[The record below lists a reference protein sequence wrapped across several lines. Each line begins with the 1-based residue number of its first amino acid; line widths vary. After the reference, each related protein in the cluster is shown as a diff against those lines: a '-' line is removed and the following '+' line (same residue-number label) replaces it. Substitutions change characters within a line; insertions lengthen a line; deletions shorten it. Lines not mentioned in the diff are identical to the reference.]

1 MSDHAFVWAWLPG
14 ATDPVVAG
22 RVQQQAQSGRPARYS
37 FTYGRSYL
45 QNSKAIPLF
54 TELPMEQGLQMP
66 ASGLEIAGVLLDA
79 TPDSWGRRVINER
92 VLGARTRQSEP
103 ADLDLLTYM
112 LRSGSDRIGALD
124 YQTSATEYI
133 ARNAE
138 HQATLDELMDA
149 AALIEKGE
157 ALSPAIADALL
168 LGSSVGGAR
177 PKASLIDGG
186 RSLIAK
192 FPSITDQYPIVK
204 YEAVAMDLARR
215 VGITTATT
223 EVLHA
228 AGRDVLIV
236 DRFDRPGDGTRL
248 MQVSALTILGVNP
261 ETARGATSY
270 PALADKIRSS
280 FTRPTAALRELFAR
294 VVLNVIVRNSD
305 DHARNTAA
313 FWDGRQLTLTPA
325 YDITPSQ
332 GRRDSIASHP
342 MAIDANGDSRSLLA
356 VCVDAAAAYQLSNE
370 EAHEI
375 VDRQVDIVRTEWSDA
390 ADTARLTT
398 RERDA
403 LWETSILNP
412 AIFWE
417 K

>member
-1 MSDHAFVWAWLPG
+1 MSDHAFVWVWLPG

-22 RVQQQAQSGRPARYS
+22 RVQQQVQAGRPASYS

-45 QNSKAIPLF
+45 QNPRAVPLLA
-54 TELPMEQGLQMP
+54 ELPMEQGVQMP

-124 YQTSATEYI
+124 FQTSATEYI

-157 ALSPAIADALL
+157 ALSPAIADALF

-192 FPSITDQYPIVK
+192 FPSTTDQYPIVK
-204 YEAVAMDLARR
+204 YEGVAMELARR
-215 VGITTATT
+215 VGITTAKT
-223 EVLHA
+223 EVRHT

-236 DRFDRPGDGTRL
+236 ERFDRPGDGTRM

-270 PALADKIRSS
+270 PAVADKIRSS
-280 FTRPTAALRELFAR
+280 FTQPRAALSELFAR
-294 VVLNVIVRNSD
+294 IVFNVIVRNTD

-313 FWDGRQLTLTPA
+313 FWDGHALTLTPA
-325 YDITPSQ
+325 YDITPSH

-342 MAIDANGDSRSLLA
+342 MAIDVDGDNQSLLA
-356 VCVDAAAAYQLSNE
+356 VCIDAAAAYLLSNE
-370 EAHEI
+370 EAQEI
-375 VDRQVDIVRTEWSDA
+375 VDRQVDLVREEWRDA

-417 K
+417 R

>member
-1 MSDHAFVWAWLPG
+1 MSDHAFVWVWLPG
-14 ATDPVVAG
+14 ATGPVVAG
-22 RVQQQAQSGRPARYS
+22 RVQQQVQAGRPATYS

-45 QNSKAIPLF
+45 QNPRAVSLF
-54 TELPMEQGLQMP
+54 SELPMEEGVQMP

-124 YQTSATEYI
+124 FQTSATEYI

-138 HQATLDELMDA
+138 HQATFDELMDA
-149 AALIEKGE
+149 AALIEEGE
-157 ALSPAIADALL
+157 ALSPSLADALF

-177 PKASLIDGG
+177 PKASLVDGG

-192 FPSITDQYPIVK
+192 FPSNTDQYPIVK
-204 YEAVAMDLARR
+204 YEGVAMELARR
-215 VGITTATT
+215 VGIRVAKT
-223 EVLHA
+223 EVRHT
-228 AGRDVLIV
+228 AGRDVLV
-236 DRFDRPGDGTRL
+236 VERFDRPGDGTRL

-280 FTRPTAALRELFAR
+280 FTRPRAALRELFAR
-294 VVLNVIVRNSD
+294 IVFNVIVRNTD

-313 FWDGRQLTLTPA
+313 FWDGRELTLTPA
-325 YDITPSQ
+325 YDITPSH
-332 GRRDSIASHP
+332 GRRDSVASHP
-342 MAIDANGDSRSLLA
+342 MSIDVDGENQSLLA
-356 VCVDAAAAYQLSNE
+356 VCVGAAAAYQLSNE
-370 EAHEI
+370 EAQDI

>member
-1 MSDHAFVWAWLPG
+1 MSDHAFVWVWLPG

-22 RVQQQAQSGRPARYS
+22 RVQQQVQAGRPASYS

-45 QNSKAIPLF
+45 QNPRAVPLF
-54 TELPMEQGLQMP
+54 AELPMEQGVQMP

-92 VLGARTRQSEP
+92 VLSARTRQSEP

-124 YQTSATEYI
+124 FQTSATEYI

-157 ALSPAIADALL
+157 ALSPAIADALF

-192 FPSITDQYPIVK
+192 FPSTTDQYPIVK
-204 YEAVAMDLARR
+204 YEGVAMELARR
-215 VGITTATT
+215 VGITTAKT
-223 EVLHA
+223 EVRHT

-236 DRFDRPGDGTRL
+236 ERFDRPGDGTRL

-270 PALADKIRSS
+270 PAVADKIRSS
-280 FTRPTAALRELFAR
+280 FTQPRAALSELFAR
-294 VVLNVIVRNSD
+294 IVFNVIVRNTD

-313 FWDGRQLTLTPA
+313 FWDGHALTLTPA
-325 YDITPSQ
+325 YDITPSH

-342 MAIDANGDSRSLLA
+342 MAIDVDGDNQSLLA
-356 VCVDAAAAYQLSNE
+356 VCIDAAAAYLLSNE
-370 EAHEI
+370 EAQEI
-375 VDRQVDIVRTEWSDA
+375 VDRQVDLVREEWRDA

-417 K
+417 R